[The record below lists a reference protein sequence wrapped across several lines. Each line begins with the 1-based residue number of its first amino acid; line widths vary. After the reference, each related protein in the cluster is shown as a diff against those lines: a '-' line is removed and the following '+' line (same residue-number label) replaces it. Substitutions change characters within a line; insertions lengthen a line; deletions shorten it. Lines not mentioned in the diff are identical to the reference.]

1 VIAPP
6 TSPTVEVRVTH
17 VAAAKQA
24 RVSQCRVRGVAVALD
39 LGAVRGVERTDR
51 MVTSPG
57 DGDWPQVG
65 TLPTRSGEAP
75 VFSLAGL
82 LGFPQVAASDG
93 AHVLLCE
100 TPHGPA
106 GVLVEQTAQGAAVGP
121 EAFLAMPTVMGSPH
135 FPAVVRT
142 GSALLPFL
150 DPATL
155 LGRATPREFP
165 PNVPWRATASEAAQR
180 RLILIPLPLP
190 ARAPGDR
197 EWAVGLPAAT
207 VAELVEPERVVA
219 VPGAPQHVAGVT
231 AWRDR
236 VVGVVDLAAWLGLSP
251 TAPDRAL
258 VAVVAP
264 GGREPVGLLV
274 PRGVRVLKLPVP
286 NVASQRTFPGLADR
300 VVSLVEAGDQTIA
313 LVDLAELTAAHGE

>member
-1 VIAPP
+1 M
-6 TSPTVEVRVTH
+6 TH

-24 RVSQCRVRGVAVALD
+24 RVSQCRVRGVPVAVD
-39 LGAVRGVERTDR
+39 LGAVRGVERADR
-51 MVTSPG
+51 MVAAPG

-65 TLPTRSGEAP
+65 SLPSRSGDAP

-82 LGFPQVAASDG
+82 LGFPPVAAADG
-93 AHVLLCE
+93 SHVLLCE

-106 GVLVEQTAQGAAVGP
+106 GVLVEQTAQGAAVAPG
-121 EAFLAMPTVMGSPH
+121 AFLAMPAVVGAPH
-135 FPAVVRT
+135 FTGVVRT

-150 DPATL
+150 DPAAL
-155 LGRATPREFP
+155 LGGAPPREFP
-165 PNVPWRATASEAAQR
+165 AAEPWRAAASEAVQR

-190 ARAPGDR
+190 ARALGDR

-207 VAELVEPERVVA
+207 VAELVEPERLVA

-258 VAVVAP
+258 VAVVAAP

-274 PRGVRVLKLPVP
+274 ARGVRVLKLPVP
-286 NVASQRTFPGLADR
+286 NVASQRAFPGLADR
-300 VVSLVEAGDQTIA
+300 VVSLVETGDRTVA
-313 LVDLAELTAAHGE
+313 LVDLADLTGPGA